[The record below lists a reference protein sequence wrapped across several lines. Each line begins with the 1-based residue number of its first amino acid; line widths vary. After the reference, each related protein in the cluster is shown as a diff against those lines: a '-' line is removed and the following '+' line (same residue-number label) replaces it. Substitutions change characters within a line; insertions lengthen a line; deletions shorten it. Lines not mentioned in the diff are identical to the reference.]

1 MNSARPALLIVLLAG
16 LVGACQGQSLRPVDA
31 PAEQARTSAFPHDKH
46 EGFDC
51 VDCHTGIP
59 KATALGQAKLP
70 GVVKCQECHDFAS
83 MNAADKALHTPPTRE
98 VGEHS
103 ISFSHAQHLG
113 LIKTKEVND
122 TCKTCHEQIPQPG
135 PARDTTPHME
145 TCTSCH
151 YHKAEVADAKCSPC
165 HVSLRHYALKPIEAL
180 AGFSHEVDFVRRHG
194 ALAKS
199 STETCAQCH
208 DQTYCAK
215 CHDTATVP
223 FRTEIEFPEK
233 VESDFIHRGDYVSR
247 HQIEAAVDA
256 TSCRKC
262 HGSVFC
268 DSCHE
273 AQNISER
280 NAIAGGSPHDP
291 HPPGWTTPNSGQFH
305 GNAARQNILACAGC
319 HDQQGPSNVCTTC
332 HRSYGPGVAGN
343 GGDPHPSDYA
353 SHHTRADIHRNSMCI
368 SCHTNG

>member
-1 MNSARPALLIVLLAG
+1 MNSARLTLLLASTG
-16 LVGACQGQSLRPVDA
+16 LAALACQRSSLRPVEA

-70 GVVKCQECHDFAS
+70 GVVKCQECHDFDS

-98 VGEHS
+98 ARDHAL
-103 ISFSHAQHLG
+103 SFNHAQHLTR
-113 LIKTKEVND
+113 IKTKEVND
-122 TCKTCHEQIPQPG
+122 ACKTCHKDDQIPEPG
-135 PARDTTPHME
+135 PARDSTPRME
-145 TCTSCH
+145 SCTACH
-151 YHKAEVADAKCSPC
+151 YHQVEVADAKCQPC
-165 HVSLRHYALKPIEAL
+165 HVSLRRYPLKPIEAL
-180 AGFSHEVDFVRRHG
+180 ASFSHEGDFVKRHG
-194 ALAKS
+194 QLAKN

-215 CHDTATVP
+215 CHDTSTVP

-247 HQIEAAVDA
+247 HQVEAAVDA

-262 HGSVFC
+262 HGSYFC
-268 DSCHE
+268 DSCHT
-273 AQNISER
+273 AQDTSYR
-280 NAIAGGSPHDP
+280 NVIAGGSPHDP

-305 GNAARQNILACAGC
+305 GNAA
-319 HDQQGPSNVCTTC
+319 
-332 HRSYGPGVAGN
+332 
-343 GGDPHPSDYA
+343 
-353 SHHTRADIHRNSMCI
+353 
-368 SCHTNG
+368 